1 MGIKIKYT
9 DPTLNEFSTD
19 DVVINVQ
26 SGSLF
31 FKSNTK
37 LFKLQ
42 GDDQSTTDVIEFS
55 GLSGIIQDID
65 GNIGIGTTA
74 PSSPLHVKGT
84 VEISGSRYYTS
95 GSSPPT
101 LELMAIAAT
110 GSILPGVNS
119 DGTTGFDLGSPT
131 AVWRDLW
138 LSQNSVRFVSS
149 SGEVTRFRQED
160 AKALRE
166 GKPLKQATAVGGTD
180 RFVRT
185 QAIFHETADNHY
197 IKQTEAGI
205 WDFVGPGGNILN
217 IDARESTHYVTMPSA
232 NSKLIIAG
240 EISASGTITANSF
253 VGSFTGAVTGDATGL
268 TGVPDI
274 IVGSLTAT
282 SITSSIVTSSVIYT
296 EGSNI
301 FGDELSDTHLF
312 NGSITSSGNISSS
325 GTITANNIISTIN
338 GGSF

>member
-42 GDDQSTTDVIEFS
+42 GDDQSTTDIS
-55 GLSGIIQDID
+55 DSLIITGLINSRGPQYTVELD
-65 GNIGIGTTA
+65 GNHGSGPRINMGTSPFNASVPNDSDLFMSFGAYGHINNLDTKDRDFHLYGTNTTTGFYFDESTGNFGIGTTT
-74 PSSPLHVKGT
+74 PSSPLHVEGT
-84 VEISGSRYYTS
+84 VDVSGSRYYTS
-95 GSSPPT
+95 GSAT
-101 LELMAIAAT
+101 NQLLGLAVT

-119 DGTTGFDLGSPT
+119 DGDTGFDLGSPT

-149 SGEVTRFRQED
+149 SGEVTRFRQKD

-166 GKPLKQATAVGGTD
+166 GKPIKQAVAVGGTD
-180 RFVRT
+180 VFVRA

-197 IKQTEAGI
+197 IKQTIAGLWSFI
-205 WDFVGPGGNILN
+205 GPGGNILT
-217 IDARESTHYVTMPSA
+217 IDARTSHHTASLGSTTSLLEVGGS
-232 NSKLIIAG
+232 
-240 EISASGTITANSF
+240 ISASG
-253 VGSFTGAVTGDATGL
+253 DL
-268 TGVPDI
+268 
-274 IVGSLTAT
+274 
-282 SITSSIVTSSVIYT
+282 
-296 EGSNI
+296 
-301 FGDELSDTHLF
+301 
-312 NGSITSSGNISSS
+312 
-325 GTITANNIISTIN
+325 TANNIKGTIN
-338 GGSF
+338 GGKF